1 MWNFIFAVLGAG
13 VITVVLNSLGA
24 NPGMENWAL
33 NIHFTAFNWIGAL
46 LLWVICGPVAL
57 GFLLVA
63 GRNLPAADY
72 GTIAYWEVP
81 VAIFVGLV
89 VFGEALTVNTIIG
102 GLMIIA
108 GGAIPSVK
116 GMVAERKAKQQQEIA
131 ENLTARIAEQEDIE
145 GL

>member
-1 MWNFIFAVLGAG
+1 M
-13 VITVVLNSLGA
+13 
-24 NPGMENWAL
+24 
-33 NIHFTAFNWIGAL
+33 
-46 LLWVICGPVAL
+46 
-57 GFLLVA
+57 
-63 GRNLPAADY
+63 
-72 GTIAYWEVP
+72 
-81 VAIFVGLV
+81 
-89 VFGEALTVNTIIG
+89 NTIIG